1 MSAPPLL
8 DDERWSRLALA
19 IANNATVALLVMD
32 EHQRCTFM
40 NPAAERLTGFTFAEL
55 RAKDLPLHD
64 IIHHTHPDGRPYP
77 MADCP
82 IDRAFPTRMQERGE
96 DVFIRPDGSFYSVA
110 FTASPL
116 LEDGRT
122 VGTVIE
128 VRETTA
134 EKRAQAAL
142 EESRERYR
150 HMFQSVGV
158 SIWEEDFTA
167 VVAAV
172 ERLKAEG
179 VTDMRAW
186 CTPRPEFVQY
196 AAGLVRILDVNEAT
210 LRMFGARA
218 KEELLGSLHRIFLPE
233 TLSVFVEELVAVA
246 EGRTYMEAETVL
258 RALGGERLD
267 VLFTLSFPSSR
278 QGYRRALVSMVDLTA
293 RKRAEEA
300 LKESEARFRNM
311 ADSAPVM
318 LWVTDATGR
327 CTYLSRSWYEFTG
340 QTEETGL
347 GFGWLSVTH
356 PDDAARTQEAFLA
369 ANAAHKPFRVEYQLR
384 RKDGEYRWAIDSAS
398 PRFGPGGEFLG
409 YIGSVIDITERKH
422 VEEEREALLSR
433 ESSARQ
439 EAEEA
444 NRLKDEFLATVSHEL
459 RTPLSA
465 MLGWVQLLRTRR
477 LAPDKQERA
486 LETIERNARF
496 QKQLIEDL
504 LDVSRI
510 LSGKLRLD
518 VEPVDVGQVV
528 EHALETVRPAA
539 EAKSIRLQPVLASGA
554 RVMGD
559 ATRLQQVVWNLL
571 SNAVKFTPKGGRVQV
586 FVERKDSAVE
596 VTVADTGQ
604 GIPPEFLPHVFERF
618 RQAEGGTARRHGGLG
633 LGLSIVKHVVEMHGG
648 TVHVSSA
655 GEGKGATFVVRLPLS
670 VVLHREVHL
679 PRAPPGVAL
688 APDIQCPP
696 ELEGL
701 HLLVVDDE
709 ADTRELLR
717 ALLEGCQARVILAA
731 SAQEGLEVLQREP
744 VDLLVSDIG
753 MPGEDG
759 YSFIRRVRALPQ
771 GKGGRLP
778 AIALTAYARVEDR
791 TRALLSG
798 FQSHVPKPV
807 EPLELLAVL
816 ASLSGRSG
824 PR

>member
-1 MSAPPLL
+1 MSVPPVQEA
-8 DDERWSRLALA
+8 ERWPRLALA

-32 EHQRCTFM
+32 EHQRCTYM
-40 NPAAERLTGFTFAEL
+40 NPAAERMTGYTFAEVQ
-55 RAKDLPLHD
+55 AKGMPLHD

-96 DVFIRPDGSFYSVA
+96 DVFVRPDGSFYSVA

-116 LEDGRT
+116 LEEGRP
-122 VGTVIE
+122 VGTVVE
-128 VRETTA
+128 VRDTTE

-179 VTDMRAW
+179 VTDVRAW
-186 CTPRPEFVQY
+186 CAAHPEFVQH
-196 AAGLVRILDVNEAT
+196 AVGLVRILDVNEVT
-210 LRMFGARA
+210 LRMFGARGQD
-218 KEELLGSLHRIFLPE
+218 ELLGSLHRIFLPE
-233 TLSVFVEELVAVA
+233 TLAVFVEELAAVA
-246 EGRTYMEAETVL
+246 EGRAYMEAETGL
-258 RALGGERLD
+258 QTLAGERLD
-267 VLFTLSFPSSR
+267 VLFTLSFPSSG
-278 QGYRRALVSMVDLTA
+278 QGYRRALVTMVDLTA
-293 RKRAEEA
+293 RKKAEVA

-318 LWVTDATGR
+318 LWVTEETGR

-347 GFGWLSVTH
+347 GFGWLSATH
-356 PDDAARTQEAFLA
+356 PEDAPRTQEVFLS
-369 ANAAHKPFRVEYQLR
+369 ANAAHGPFRAEYRLLR
-384 RKDGEYRWAIDSAS
+384 RDGEYRWAIDSAS

-409 YIGSVIDITERKH
+409 YIGSVIDITERKR
-422 VEEEREALLSR
+422 VEEEREALLAR
-433 ESSARQ
+433 ESAARQ
-439 EAEEA
+439 QAEEA

-477 LAPDKQERA
+477 LPPDKQTQA

-496 QKQLIEDL
+496 QTQLIEDL

-510 LSGKLRLD
+510 LSGKLRLE

-528 EHALETVRPAA
+528 EQALETVRPAA
-539 EAKSIRLQPVLASGA
+539 EAKGIRLQTAIASGG

-586 FVERKDSAVE
+586 FVERQDSAVQ
-596 VTVADTGQ
+596 VTVGDTGQ
-604 GIPPEFLPHVFERF
+604 GISPDFLPHVFERF
-618 RQAEGGTARRHGGLG
+618 RQEEAGTTRKHGGLG

-648 TVHVSSA
+648 TVQAFSE
-655 GEGKGATFVVRLPLS
+655 GEGKGASFVVRLPLS
-670 VVLHREVHL
+670 VLLHREASPPL
-679 PRAPPGVAL
+679 APRGVVL
-688 APDIQCPP
+688 APDIHCPP

-701 HLLVVDDE
+701 HILAVDDE

-717 ALLEGCQARVILAA
+717 VLLEGCNARVTLAS
-731 SAQEGLEVLQREP
+731 SAQEGLEALQRGP

-753 MPGEDG
+753 MPHEDG

-771 GKGGRLP
+771 GKAGRLP
-778 AIALTAYARVEDR
+778 AVALTAYARVEDR
-791 TRALLSG
+791 MRALRSG

-824 PR
+824 QE